1 MAISDAKWKYS
12 RIAFDLAEVYKTSDG
27 KVSLDD
33 AVVMA
38 ATPSVVIDFVN
49 SPDED
54 LRRIMQE
61 MKRFLKSNSRF
72 RSFTKAAIAEGLRLE
87 WLPSLEEDDKLRLLS
102 DIRLITDVTIDGFIE
117 VDPTIFANLTA
128 KEHPDNERYGTEPY
142 SPKPLRK
149 SSGSRSGAPR
159 VVLTKVERDINIAS
173 KLKPY
178 IEWYKTQWDKLQELE
193 NYKWD
198 ALAQFQKNFNLD
210 APDFAA
216 MLNSSFVNGLNL
228 LASGS
233 FYNPLGGIKR
243 IAKFAPEE
251 TRAAFKALYD
261 EQTPLARR
269 IDDFLA
275 TFSEIYNRVAEG
287 NFRPGPFDLQSERSV
302 SVYLS
307 LFAPQTY
314 YIYKY
319 SVWQG
324 FKQQTDLSYPSL
336 GDFVSKYTGYQMMCD
351 HVRDVL
357 LQDGELL
364 ALLHKYRPE
373 DDYNGTMLTQDF
385 LYSIAVHFV
394 DFNSQP
400 RYYIEAE
407 Q

>member
-12 RIAFDLAEVYKTSDG
+12 RIAFDIAEAYKTLDG

-33 AVVMA
+33 AVIMA

-54 LRRIMQE
+54 LRRVMQE

-72 RSFTKAAIAEGLRLE
+72 RTFNKAAIAEGLRIE
-87 WLPSLEEDDKLRLLS
+87 WLPTLEGDDKLRLLS
-102 DIRLITDVTIDGFIE
+102 DIRLITGVTDDGFIE
-117 VDPTIFANLTA
+117 VEPTIFTNLTA
-128 KEHPDNERYGTEPY
+128 KEHPDNEKYGSEPY
-142 SPKPLRK
+142 SPKPLRR
-149 SSGSRSGAPR
+149 SSGGRSSGPR
-159 VVLTKVERDINIAS
+159 VVLNKVERDINIAA

-178 IEWYKTQWDKLQELE
+178 IEWYKTNWEELQKLED
-193 NYKWD
+193 YKWD
-198 ALAQFQKNFNLD
+198 ALDQFQKNFD
-210 APDFAA
+210 IEAEDFSA
-216 MLNSSFVNGLNL
+216 MLNRSFANGLNL

-251 TRAAFKALYD
+251 TRTAFKALFD

-269 IDDFLA
+269 VDDFLA
-275 TFSEIYNRVAEG
+275 SFSEIYNRVAEG

-307 LFAPQTY
+307 FFAPQTY

-336 GDFVSKYTGYQMMCD
+336 SDFESKYTGYQIMCD

-357 LQDGELL
+357 MQDGELL
-364 ALLHKYRPE
+364 ALLHNSRLE
-373 DDYNGTMLTQDF
+373 DNYNGTLLTQDF
-385 LYSIAVHFV
+385 MYSIAVHFV

-400 RYYIEAE
+400 RYYIENE
-407 Q
+407 